1 MKKLNKP
8 IVVLDTNVFLV
19 ALAPQSPFSLI
30 LDTLLE
36 HLFTLVITNEILLEY
51 EEVISRRYDSLLVK
65 DIFELLLHLPN
76 VIQRDVFFK
85 WNFILNDLDDNKFVD
100 IAIATNADYL
110 VSSDKHFNIL
120 KEIPYPK
127 VNLIGIDD
135 FLEICAEM
143 KKI

>member
-30 LDTLLE
+30 LDALLE

-85 WNFILNDLDDNKFVD
+85 WNFILNDADDNKFVD

-110 VSSDKHFNIL
+110 VSSDRHFNIL